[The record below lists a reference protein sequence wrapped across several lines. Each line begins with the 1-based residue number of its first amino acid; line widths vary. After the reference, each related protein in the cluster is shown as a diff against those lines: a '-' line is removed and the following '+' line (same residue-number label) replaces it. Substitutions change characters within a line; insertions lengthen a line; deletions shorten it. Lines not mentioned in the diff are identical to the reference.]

1 MMSSNKEKDVQD
13 LENAN
18 AETAANE
25 IENES
30 YSEDELDDLVIE
42 QQKKINE
49 LEEEVQ
55 RLKDSQLRRAAEVEN
70 MRKRMHREREQIYQ
84 TAREAALEEFLPIN
98 DDLIRTLNALKES
111 DAESPYLD
119 GVQMIANKFGNVLE
133 KHGVERIDETGVPF
147 DVDLHDA
154 LLRQKPE
161 DDSIDSGIVLQ
172 IIENGYKIGDKT
184 IRHAKVIVS
193 E

>member
-1 MMSSNKEKDVQD
+1 MSTNKEKNVKDAENSNVEMTEEN
-13 LENAN
+13 LEN
-18 AETAANE
+18 
-25 IENES
+25 ENISDEDL
-30 YSEDELDDLVIE
+30 DELVVD

-49 LEEEVQ
+49 LEEEIQ
-55 RLKDSQLRRAAEVEN
+55 KLKDSQLRRAAEVEN

-98 DDLIRTLNALKES
+98 DDLVRTLNALKES

-119 GVQMIANKFGNVLE
+119 GVQMIANKFENVLE

-154 LLRQKPE
+154 LLRQKPG
-161 DDSIDSGIVLQ
+161 DDSIESGIVLQ